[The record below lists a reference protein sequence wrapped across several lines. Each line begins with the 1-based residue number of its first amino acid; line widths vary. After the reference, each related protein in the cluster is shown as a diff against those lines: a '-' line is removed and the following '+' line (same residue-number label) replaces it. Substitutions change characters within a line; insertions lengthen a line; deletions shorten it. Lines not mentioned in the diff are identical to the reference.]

1 MSTSVNVPT
10 NRQQRDADIDNKL
23 RLFGIYNAFSNGKLP
38 SNRQIDVALSSF
50 VNHDKIKN
58 PNSKLSSEGRTILED
73 FRTVVQE
80 AQRLLLVKN
89 HDEALQE
96 FIWNATQLGQQGG
109 PGAAVP
115 GAPVDKETANRDGQQ
130 GLAGLK
136 TLGQLIITNG
146 QFRKLLNDAVILL
159 RDIAGDAASKSA
171 SKISPSEEHLRQID
185 DPAPDHVWHEAP
197 DPAKLKQQLRE
208 KVNRNKP
215 VDRNDIR
222 DVAGNA
228 SQTADPNNSR
238 DPRDAAARTARDQR
252 NGTSSGVDMQNGLKA
267 GATDLAQRTKEGI
280 PEDKKQRAREYRE
293 RTQNYLK
300 GKMPQERRDQT
311 IWRLKKMV
319 VEIQSHQDY
328 SAAINT
334 LLSLAETYSSHG
346 KNVATQS
353 SGAVKGARQD
363 NYLKSAET
371 NLKTIIE
378 RFANN
383 TSADDLIDAINDIYR
398 DADRDPELKNWFRSV
413 DRYVRRCLKQEGYIL
428 EEDSTREYNQLYDHG
443 NFLMRNR
450 YRDHTDRLFDE
461 FKFLG
466 DQFAADPD
474 NKRFGDSLQK
484 LFKDLGNDAS
494 GKTVFKKDLI
504 KDITQVIIPDIFEG
518 IRYMP
523 VPRIEYSD
531 PQFDAIIENL
541 VLESDNL
548 MPNVLEIGNDSY
560 FRFGRRNISNKNKQQ
575 FMVSASQIQCDL
587 RDISYYVKRKQGFP
601 SITDTGIVDVFLGGD
616 GFGFKLQLGSAEKH
630 DRANFFKVENVS
642 VTIKHMNIKLR
653 KSKHKLLFS
662 IFRPLLLKVIKPV
675 IVKVLEQQIR
685 QTFSDLDALAYKIY
699 QEEQKIEAELK
710 ANPDPENAQNI
721 YARYYKAIQAELL
734 SRKKKAEDKVADK
747 KVNMAMTKQ
756 DSIFSDISL
765 PGGISTKATTYKQ
778 QAAEGDRWHND
789 VFSLGSASP
798 TASLAPAPEVT
809 RKSPHA
815 RRRGVKERDTAS
827 AASRD
832 SGYQGHENVPEFG
845 NYGYADKIDG
855 TGRYQP
861 STSTR
866 TGSQGIM
873 LNSGTNPAG
882 LGY

>member
-1 MSTSVNVPT
+1 MSASVNVPT
-10 NRQQRDADIDNKL
+10 NRQQRDRDIDNKL
-23 RLFGIYNAFSNGKLP
+23 RLFGIYNAFANGKLP

-50 VNHDKIKN
+50 VNHNKLKN
-58 PNSKLSSEGRTILED
+58 PNSKLSAEGRVILED

-80 AQRLLLVKN
+80 AQRLLLIKN

-96 FIWNATQLGQQGG
+96 FIWNATQLGQKGG
-109 PGAAVP
+109 PGGGVLNT
-115 GAPVDKETANRDGQQ
+115 PVDKDTANRDGQQ
-130 GLAGLK
+130 SLAGLK
-136 TLGQLIITNG
+136 TLGQLVITNG

-159 RDIAGDAASKSA
+159 RDIAGDAATKSA
-171 SKISPSEEHLRQID
+171 SKISPSEEDLRQID
-185 DPAPDHVWHEAP
+185 APAPDHVWHEAP
-197 DPAKLKQQLRE
+197 DPAKIKQQLRE

-215 VDRNDIR
+215 VDRNDVG
-222 DVAGNA
+222 DVIGNA
-228 SQTADPNNSR
+228 AQATNPDNSR
-238 DPRDAAARTARDQR
+238 DPRDAAGRAARDQR
-252 NGTSSGVDMQNGLKA
+252 NGDSSGIDAQNGLRA
-267 GATDLAQRTKEGI
+267 GANDLAQRTKAGI
-280 PEDKKQRAREYRE
+280 PEDKKQRAREYRD

-311 IWRLKKMV
+311 IWRLKKMI

-328 SAAINT
+328 SVAIDT
-334 LLSLAETYSSHG
+334 LLNLAETYSGHG
-346 KNVATQS
+346 MSMANQS
-353 SGAVKGARQD
+353 SGVVKGARQD
-363 NYLKSAET
+363 NHLKSAET
-371 NLKTIIE
+371 NLKMIIE

-398 DADRDPELKNWFRSV
+398 DADLDPELKNWFRSV

-428 EEDSTREYNQLYDHG
+428 EEDSTQEYNKLYDHG
-443 NFLMRNR
+443 NFLLRNR

-466 DQFAADPD
+466 DQFSVDPD
-474 NKRFGDSLQK
+474 NKRFGDALQK
-484 LFKDLGNDAS
+484 LFKDLGNDES
-494 GKTVFKKDLI
+494 GKAVFKKDLV
-504 KDITQVIIPDIFEG
+504 KDITQVIIPDIFESV
-518 IRYMP
+518 RYMP
-523 VPRIEYSD
+523 IPRIEYSD
-531 PQFDAIIENL
+531 PKFDAIIENL

-560 FRFGRRNISNKNKQQ
+560 FRFGRKNNSSKNKQQ

-616 GFGFKLQLGSAEKH
+616 GFGFKLQLGSAEKN
-630 DRANFFKVENVS
+630 DRANFFKVEKVS

-662 IFRPLLLKVIKPV
+662 IFKPLLLKVLRPV
-675 IVKVLEQQIR
+675 IVKVLQQQIR

-699 QEEQKIEAELK
+699 QEQKKIEDELK

-734 SRKKKAEDKVADK
+734 NRKKKAEDKVSDK
-747 KVNMAMTKQ
+747 KVNMAMTAQ
-756 DSIFSDISL
+756 DSIFSDINL
-765 PGGISTKATTYKQ
+765 PGGISTKATAYKD
-778 QAAEGDRWHND
+778 QAAEGDRWNND
-789 VFSLGSASP
+789 IFSLGSASP

-815 RRRGVKERDTAS
+815 RRRGVRERDTVS
-827 AASRD
+827 STSRD
-832 SGYQGHENVPEFG
+832 SGYQGHENIPEFG
-845 NYGYADKIDG
+845 SYGYADKIDG
-855 TGRYQP
+855 TGRYN
-861 STSTR
+861 TSK